1 MKKAIVTVS
10 FGTTYAQAEQTCI
23 RPVEQA
29 LAAAY
34 PDWQVRRAYTA
45 RIVLRRLWERG
56 EKIDNVAEA
65 LERLRQEGFD
75 QVVFAS
81 THVIPGVEYAS
92 LCESAGG
99 LPVSEALLSNADD
112 LLWIANLMGRIAAEE
127 GTPVLFMGHGTD
139 HTADEIYVRLREK
152 LPENVYL
159 ACVEGAHRLDTIL
172 PRLDAL
178 PDKVITLVP
187 LMLVA
192 GDHAHNDL
200 AGDED
205 DSWKSILESRG
216 FRVKVRMRGLGAEP
230 AVQQRFCEKVG
241 KIL

>member
-1 MKKAIVTVS
+1 M
-10 FGTTYAQAEQTCI
+10 
-23 RPVEQA
+23 
-29 LAAAY
+29 
-34 PDWQVRRAYTA
+34 
-45 RIVLRRLWERG
+45 
-56 EKIDNVAEA
+56 
-65 LERLRQEGFD
+65 
-75 QVVFAS
+75 
-81 THVIPGVEYAS
+81 
-92 LCESAGG
+92 
-99 LPVSEALLSNADD
+99 
-112 LLWIANLMGRIAAEE
+112 
-127 GTPVLFMGHGTD
+127 LFMGHGTD
-139 HTADEIYVRLREK
+139 HAADEIYVRLREK

-172 PRLDAL
+172 PQLDAM
-178 PDKVITLVP
+178 PDKVITLAP

-230 AVQQRFCEKVG
+230 AVQQHFCEKVG